1 MGAIF
6 KLFRKIFFGVITFLL
21 TAIILFAAYHHVK
34 NRFEKSH
41 YSKTLGENLKFVNVN
56 NKKMSCYVKG
66 SGNTTI
72 VLLSGFGTPSP
83 IANFMP
89 LTEELSKNYKVV
101 VLEYFGYGFSD
112 STNEIRSNENF
123 VSEIKSALKELKI
136 DPPYVLMPHSFSG
149 IYSLYY
155 ATKYPDEI
163 SAIIGLDDSKP
174 NQMKNNNTPNKHKY
188 DNIKSFLG
196 LYRIIDYFNKNYME
210 DMFFKGI
217 DKSLYNDDLLD
228 LMHKD
233 FVWHYNSTPN
243 INEENMT
250 YKNASEL
257 FDVKYPEKLPVLS
270 ILCSKNAEKE
280 SLGWVKLHQDV
291 ISNPSIQ
298 KIEILKG
305 RHYIHYSQAE
315 AISKLTENFLKSSL
329 K

>member
-1 MGAIF
+1 MF
-6 KLFRKIFFGVITFLL
+6 KLCKKIFIGVLIFSL
-21 TAIILFAAYHHVK
+21 TIVILFVAYHHVK

-41 YSKTLGENLKFVNVN
+41 YSKILGENLKFVNVN

-66 SGNTTI
+66 SGDNTI

-89 LTEELSKNYKVV
+89 LTEELSKNYRVV

-123 VSEIKSALKELKI
+123 VSEIRSALKELKI

-149 IYSLYY
+149 IYSMYY
-155 ATKYPDEI
+155 ANKYPDEI
-163 SAIIGLDDSKP
+163 AAIIGLDDSKP
-174 NQMKNNNTPNKHKY
+174 NQMKNNTAVTKHGY
-188 DNIKSFLG
+188 DKMKSFLG
-196 LYRIIDYFNKNYME
+196 FYRIIDRFNKNYME

-217 DKSLYNDDLLD
+217 DKNLYNEDLLN

-233 FVWHYNSTPN
+233 FVWHYNTAPN
-243 INEENMT
+243 LNEENMC

-257 FDVKYPEKLPVLS
+257 FDVKYPETLPVLS

-298 KIEILKG
+298 KIEILEG
-305 RHYIHYSQAE
+305 RHYIHYNQVE
-315 AISKLTENFLKSSL
+315 AISTLTMDFLRCINYK
-329 K
+329 

>member
-1 MGAIF
+1 MF
-6 KLFRKIFFGVITFLL
+6 KLCKKIFTEILLSLL
-21 TAIILFAAYHHVK
+21 TIIFLFAVYHHVK
-34 NRFEKSH
+34 NGFEKSH
-41 YSKTLGENLKFVNVN
+41 YSEILGENLKFVNVN

-66 SGNTTI
+66 SSNTTI

-112 STNEIRSNENF
+112 STNETRSNENF

-149 IYSLYY
+149 IYSMYY
-155 ATKYPDEI
+155 ANKYPNEI

-174 NQMKNNNTPNKHKY
+174 NQMKNSRNMNKHDY
-188 DNIKSFLG
+188 NNIKSFLG
-196 LYRIIDYFNKNYME
+196 LYRIIDFFDKNYME

-217 DKSLYNDDLLD
+217 DKSLYSDDLLN

-233 FVWHYNSTPN
+233 FVWHYNTTSN

-257 FDVKYPEKLPVLS
+257 FDSKYPKCLPVLS

-280 SLGWVKLHQDV
+280 SLGWVKLHRDV

-298 KIEILKG
+298 KIEILNG
-305 RHYIHYSQAE
+305 RHYIHYSQVE
-315 AISKLTENFLKSSL
+315 TISKLTENFIKSIV